1 MALPILQDQPDYEYY
16 SERLGKELENTLS
29 DSASAAFEM
38 GSQQTIGGAISDIN
52 SMRDLRTKS
61 KRTLS
66 PQELN
71 EQYRDSGVLFRE
83 ATPDLVA
90 EEIVRRARERNALNE
105 RIGTGPNSFI
115 SSMVTMG
122 SSIGG
127 NLWGSMTNPVDL
139 AINVAA
145 IPFTVGRLGVAG
157 LQGGRL
163 AMLARPG
170 ISGVLARGAAEGVI
184 SGAISTPLMAYRDSQ
199 EQRDWS
205 SVEMMANFGSEVFT
219 SAAFAGG
226 VHTLGAV
233 SRKAFNY
240 MRNSDNAIPLAG
252 QAAIDQLSAG
262 KRPNVRP
269 VEALF
274 ERHTKGGL
282 PENVT
287 DFSGR
292 MTAKSAALNDLENVS
307 GKFYY
312 ATKTGYDD
320 AASQLIVGLNQPS
333 LYDANFG
340 EGIYLTNNA
349 GKANNAVATGFNE
362 TGNGG
367 RVFDADLKGA
377 KLFDADR
384 MLTTKEKE
392 ALGRIAADYD
402 IRFSEQT
409 MPSLRDVYD
418 MLESLPK
425 QHGDEGKARINQFLK
440 EAGFDGIAT
449 RNLNGEDADG
459 IMLFGNEK
467 MQLGDAYEPN
477 RTLLRNDI
485 EPEVRDYDG
494 YLNSED
500 SELFHNKVDLDSYR
514 AAQAPKD
521 IPQIDKDIL
530 ETRDSL
536 LEEMKQLRDEGGLNP
551 EDSEIVDMIAAGAE
565 AEKAEVTPMK
575 PKAKEPS
582 RDEAFKGLLAQSAV
596 KDKQGNPKMV
606 FHGTTA
612 AFDKF
617 SAEKMGEHGFMF
629 GKGFYFAENA
639 DTAAEWASAEG
650 GNIRPAFLDIRN
662 PFDADKKPSDELI
675 SALESQMRDRGL
687 DTRNFKL
694 LAPRFETSFELLG
707 ITKVQEKDY
716 SEFLSAAGF
725 DGMRYDT
732 GRDGIAWVAF
742 GNDQV
747 IPAFE
752 QVAPPSFTKMLSD
765 GETFIK
771 AAVACVGRA

>member
-38 GSQQTIGGAISDIN
+38 GSQQTIGGAISDVN
-52 SMRDLRTKS
+52 EMRDLRTKS

-83 ATPDLVA
+83 STPDLVA
-90 EEIVRRARERNALNE
+90 EEIVKRARERNALNE
-105 RIGTGPNSFI
+105 RIGTGPRGMLSNMI
-115 SSMVTMG
+115 NMG

-170 ISGVLARGAAEGVI
+170 ISGVLARGAAEGAI

-199 EQRDWS
+199 EQRDWDAVDAMS
-205 SVEMMANFGSEVFT
+205 NFGSEVFT

-226 VHTLGAV
+226 VHTLGAA

-252 QAAIDQLSAG
+252 QMAIDQLSAG

-292 MTAKSAALNDLENVS
+292 MTGKSAALNDLENVS

-320 AASQLIVGLNQPS
+320 AASQHIVGLSQQS

-349 GKANNAVATGFNE
+349 GKANNAVSTGFQE

-367 RVFDADLKGA
+367 RVFDANLSNA

-392 ALGRIAADYD
+392 ALGKVAADYD
-402 IRFSEQT
+402 IRFSEKT
-409 MPSLRDVYD
+409 MPYLRDVYD
-418 MLESLPK
+418 MADDLPPAQAAEAK
-425 QHGDEGKARINQFLK
+425 GRINEFLRSQ
-440 EAGFDGIAT
+440 GFDGIAT

-467 MQLGDAYEPN
+467 MQLGEAYEPN

-485 EPEVRDYDG
+485 DADVRDYEG
-494 YLNSED
+494 YVNSED

-514 AAQAPKD
+514 AAHQKANEVA
-521 IPQIDKDIL
+521 QIDNEIL
-530 ETRDSL
+530 EARESL
-536 LEEMKQLRDEGGLNP
+536 IEEMRFLADEGALSA
-551 EDSEIVDMIAAGAE
+551 EDVEIVE
-565 AEKAEVTPMK
+565 AIKGQGKA
-575 PKAKEPS
+575 
-582 RDEAFKGLLAQSAV
+582 
-596 KDKQGNPKMV
+596 
-606 FHGTTA
+606 
-612 AFDKF
+612 
-617 SAEKMGEHGFMF
+617 
-629 GKGFYFAENA
+629 
-639 DTAAEWASAEG
+639 
-650 GNIRPAFLDIRN
+650 
-662 PFDADKKPSDELI
+662 
-675 SALESQMRDRGL
+675 
-687 DTRNFKL
+687 
-694 LAPRFETSFELLG
+694 
-707 ITKVQEKDY
+707 
-716 SEFLSAAGF
+716 LS
-725 DGMRYDT
+725 
-732 GRDGIAWVAF
+732 
-742 GNDQV
+742 N
-747 IPAFE
+747 
-752 QVAPPSFTKMLSD
+752 

-771 AAVACVGRA
+771 AAMACVGRA